1 MSTRQ
6 FLALLRAAEKR
17 AALLRAAARSPAAL
31 LLPCQDMGRGVPA
44 VHVRCGACG
53 TPAATVERHGGAL
66 RVRAGETLLRLPHMG
81 YGYAE
86 LPKLAALGVMRP
98 HISHRFPMDRA
109 ADESRSLN
117 LGDM

>member
-66 RVRAGETLLRLPHMG
+66 RVRAGRRSRQVILAGAVQCPEHGPLRVSWEALEP
-81 YGYAE
+81 Y
-86 LPKLAALGVMRP
+86 LAQARP
-98 HISHRFPMDRA
+98 VTYRA
-109 ADESRSLN
+109 SPLS
-117 LGDM
+117 MP